1 MNSNT
6 NKGLHLGTRPPRT
19 CDELGVCHGHAECH
33 LPCEGPPGPSR
44 FPFAPGV
51 IDYPA
56 PRAHDGWA
64 ADLVA
69 AVIALVAVVA
79 VLGFASGYLN
89 LAGWFL

>member
-19 CDELGVCHGHAECH
+19 CDELGVCQGHAECY
-33 LPCEGPPGPSR
+33 LLCVAPPRPNR

-56 PRAHDGWA
+56 PSARDSWA

-69 AVIALVAVVA
+69 AVIALGAVVA

-89 LAGWFL
+89 LAGWLL